1 MENKIKQIIIEIDTE
16 KQDLASVYW
25 YLNIWVS
32 SQLIQG
38 YRTLDKDEQITLFT
52 DEEIKQ
58 MNSNNKYIL

>member
-25 YLNIWVS
+25 NLNIWIS

>member
-25 YLNIWVS
+25 NLNIWVS

-58 MNSNNKYIL
+58 MKTNIS